1 MDLHDSKL
9 AQDSKYKMSKKDELE
24 STKKSLSSEIEVM
37 ITKHK
42 KERESVEQQI
52 WDMID
57 EEKEKNKEELAKAID
72 NAMK

>member
-1 MDLHDSKL
+1 
-9 AQDSKYKMSKKDELE
+9 
-24 STKKSLSSEIEVM
+24 M